1 MSYAVQVWSCV
12 LLVFIQTPHEITAA
26 YAYVKKMPKTNVSRH
41 SNNKG
46 LDLHHVPI
54 FLTGT
59 FCYNIK
65 SWSFYTLT
73 CNLMASSMIMTLVIS
88 FQFLFYS
95 HLLHKPMV
103 STEIPSSPN
112 GQVKISYWCQYQG
125 HTSTSYLSKW
135 ILLQISE
142 TSNRFW

>member
-12 LLVFIQTPHEITAA
+12 LLVFIPTPHEITAA
-26 YAYVKKMPKTNVSRH
+26 YVYVKKKPKPNVNRH

-46 LDLHHVPI
+46 LDLHDVPI

-65 SWSFYTLT
+65 SWSFYMLT

-88 FQFLFYS
+88 FQLLFYS

-112 GQVKISYWCQYQG
+112 GQVNISYWCQYQG
-125 HTSTSYLSKW
+125 HTGTSYLSK
-135 ILLQISE
+135 
-142 TSNRFW
+142 